1 MHKKLKY
8 ITRAACP
15 CGKEDQ
21 ITGHMLKTVKKAGE
35 ICNLANSV
43 HPCDWP
49 DSITANEK
57 KKQEL
62 MINTAVEH

>member
-1 MHKKLKY
+1 
-8 ITRAACP
+8 
-15 CGKEDQ
+15 
-21 ITGHMLKTVKKAGE
+21 MLITVKKAGE

-57 KKQEL
+57 KKKQEL
-62 MINTAVEH
+62 MINTAVEHSPVLTSVYNT